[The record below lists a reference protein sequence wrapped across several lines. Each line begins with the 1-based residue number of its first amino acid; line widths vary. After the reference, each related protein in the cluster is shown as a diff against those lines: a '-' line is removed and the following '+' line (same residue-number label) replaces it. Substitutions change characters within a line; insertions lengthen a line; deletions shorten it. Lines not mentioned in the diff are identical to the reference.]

1 MNRST
6 SGVSDT
12 SSDTMA
18 SNILSAPQSVCLS
31 SESPPRSPLDGDV
44 VIPCEFCGVALE
56 EAVVFHHQVCQLQLQ
71 EKGLKVVIAIQNNDS
86 NFVNDIQ
93 Q

>member
-56 EAVVFHHQVCQLQLQ
+56 EAVVFHHQVCQK
-71 EKGLKVVIAIQNNDS
+71 EKGLKVVIASQNNDS
-86 NFVNDIQ
+86 HFVNDVQ